1 MEFRIADT
9 FQQSLER
16 LTGENQRAAKTAAFD
31 LQTNPATPGLQVHRI
46 DRTKD
51 KNFWSARVNRDIRLI
66 FHRIESSLL
75 LCYVDHHDDAY
86 EWAYRRRLET
96 HPVTGAAQLVE
107 IRETV
112 REIEIPHYVPKPVQ
126 AEPSAPS
133 AAPLDAEPLRPL
145 TGFQPAELLSYGV
158 PEEWLADLLV
168 ATEDQILELV
178 EHLPAEAAEA
188 MLELATGSKPAKPQV
203 VPPDQGDPFQH
214 PDAQR
219 RFRTLVNAEELA
231 RALDYPWERWIVF
244 LHPAQRDWVERE
256 FNGPTKVQGSA
267 GTGKTVVALHRVVH
281 LARTEPDSRLL
292 LTTFSEP
299 LAALLQDKLNRLI
312 ADQPSLAE
320 RIDVLS
326 MSQFGERIHAAQIG
340 KPNLIP
346 DPDLDQLLID
356 HAPGEISS
364 RYGERFTIE
373 EFREIVDAFHLR
385 DWEAY
390 RDVRRLGRKSR
401 LAEPKRWLLWQ
412 SFEAVL
418 QELERR
424 GQITRHQLFHRAAER
439 LLLNAASPYQHIVV
453 DECQDITAGQLR
465 LIAAI
470 GGTRRNGLFFA
481 GDLGQR
487 IFQQPFSWTHY
498 GVDIRGRSRTL
509 KINYRTSHQ
518 IREHADQ
525 LLDPE
530 GRDLDGNVQDRR
542 GAVSVFN
549 GPEPLIVQSDDPD
562 AEIERVAA
570 WLKEIISKGLI
581 PREIGVFV
589 RSDAELPRA
598 QAALEL
604 AEIPFER
611 LTSSSVRLGTK
622 ASLSTMHLA
631 KGLEF
636 RAVVVMAC
644 DEDVI
649 PSPSRIE
656 AITDDSDL
664 DEVYATERHLL
675 YVACTRARDHLLI
688 SSGGIG
694 SEFLEDME

>member
-1 MEFRIADT
+1 M
-9 FQQSLER
+9 
-16 LTGENQRAAKTAAFD
+16 G
-31 LQTNPATPGLQVHRI
+31 
-46 DRTKD
+46 
-51 KNFWSARVNRDIRLI
+51 
-66 FHRIESSLL
+66 
-75 LCYVDHHDDAY
+75 
-86 EWAYRRRLET
+86 
-96 HPVTGAAQLVE
+96 QL
-107 IRETV
+107 
-112 REIEIPHYVPKPVQ
+112 
-126 AEPSAPS
+126 
-133 AAPLDAEPLRPL
+133 
-145 TGFQPAELLSYGV
+145 
-158 PEEWLADLLV
+158 
-168 ATEDQILELV
+168 
-178 EHLPAEAAEA
+178 
-188 MLELATGSKPAKPQV
+188 
-203 VPPDQGDPFQH
+203 
-214 PDAQR
+214 
-219 RFRTLVNAEELA
+219 
-231 RALDYPWERWIVF
+231 
-244 LHPAQRDWVERE
+244 
-256 FNGPTKVQGSA
+256 
-267 GTGKTVVALHRVVH
+267 
-281 LARTEPDSRLL
+281 
-292 LTTFSEP
+292 
-299 LAALLQDKLNRLI
+299 
-312 ADQPSLAE
+312 
-320 RIDVLS
+320 
-326 MSQFGERIHAAQIG
+326 GERIHAAQIG
-340 KPNLIP
+340 KSNLIP
-346 DPDLDQLLID
+346 DLDLDQLLID
-356 HAPGEISS
+356 HAPEEIRS

-401 LAEPKRWLLWQ
+401 LAEPKRRLLWH
-412 SFEAVL
+412 SFEVVL

-424 GQITRHQLFHRAAER
+424 GQITRHQLFHRAAEHVR
-439 LLLNAASPYQHIVV
+439 LNGASPYQHIVV

-470 GGTRRNGLFFA
+470 GGTRSNGLFFA

-518 IREHADQ
+518 IREHSDK

-549 GPEPLIVQSDDPD
+549 GPEPLIVESDDKE
-562 AEIERVAA
+562 AEIEQVAA
-570 WLKEIISKGLI
+570 WLKEISTKGLI

-589 RSDAELPRA
+589 RSEAELPRA
-598 QAALEL
+598 KAALEL
-604 AEIPFER
+604 AEIPFEL

-636 RAVVVMAC
+636 RAVAVMAC

-649 PSPSRIE
+649 PSPARIE

-694 SEFLEDME
+694 SEFLEDLH